1 MKNNVDFNSNPKQI
15 FWQMTRPL
23 LLLTLFEAGYS
34 FVDVFWVSQMNAESF
49 FAIGVAVPLVTL
61 IISFGKSL
69 GVGTNSIMSRE
80 IGNNNFE
87 DSYNSIL
94 HGIIAC
100 LILGLVIILST
111 FFLKN
116 ILIYMGA
123 TSSMDI
129 SMQYL
134 TPIFLCCFVFLF
146 SNFFT
151 STLHAEGNTRTP
163 TILLIITNILNLILD
178 PIFIFVLGWG
188 ASGVSYATILSS
200 GITAIYLLYWYL
212 SGKSKV
218 TLNFKYFKPGIVY
231 DIFIVAI
238 PNFLTDSLWCLS
250 MLFFNKILIAQL
262 GQIGILLYSTAS
274 RIESIMI
281 SPQKAFGRSL
291 ISISGHLFGA
301 GRIDDLKDLYNNVL
315 KKAIII
321 ALISTIIFFFIREY
335 GFALFSVTGASTS
348 IFYIALAAIVIIPF
362 NEISVMSGKVLD
374 GMGKSYHTLF
384 LTIGIILYE
393 IIIVTLLS
401 PIFKQGVCVLL
412 GILIGE
418 ITFAIIYYILLK
430 YIFKTKG
437 ETKIKD
443 IIKTKKITS
452 K

>member
-1 MKNNVDFNSNPKQI
+1 MKNNVDFNSNPKQV

-116 ILIYMGA
+116 ILIYMDA

-163 TILLIITNILNLILD
+163 TILLILTNILNLILD

-238 PNFLTDSLWCLS
+238 PDFLTDSLCCIS

-274 RIESIMI
+274 RIESIII

-301 GRIDDLKDLYNNVL
+301 GRIDELKDLYNYVL

-348 IFYIALAAIVIIPF
+348 IFYIALAAIAIIPF

-430 YIFKTKG
+430 YIFKTNG
-437 ETKIKD
+437 ENKIKNL
-443 IIKTKKITS
+443 
-452 K
+452 